1 MWLYQAEKIG
11 QFILTRN
18 ESPFAISKHI
28 DIIDRL
34 SSYFYTPLK
43 RLSVLKSLVSN
54 LSQSRDYDSF
64 FRFTE
69 EELSFS
75 HKFLQRLP
83 RRPRKFQ
90 PMDFYSTK
98 TPSYKVDLKEAVIRS
113 LPPDNGL
120 YMPEQIP
127 ALSDEFWANWR
138 EYSFAELGFQIVNPL
153 LGNDI
158 PEADLRAIVEE
169 AINFDAPLVKLTDT
183 LSILELF
190 QGPTLAFKDFG
201 ARFMARLMGYLTR
214 GDDTMLTVLV
224 ATSGDTGGAV
234 ASAFHKVPGTRVVIL
249 YPKGKVSALQEKQ
262 LTTLGDNIHALE
274 IDGTFDDCQ
283 RMVKA
288 AFLNRELSEKLNL
301 TSANSI
307 NISRLIPQSFYY
319 FHAARQLPEGMLPT
333 FVIPSGNFGNLTAGL
348 LAQEMGLPI
357 KHFVAATNVNDVVP
371 NYLKT
376 GDYQPRPST
385 ATISNAM
392 DVGAPSNFARM
403 NEIYSGNWEHMRER
417 IEGYAYD
424 DATTRDAIKRTA
436 ESHDYQVCPHTA
448 IGVLAAEE
456 WATSHPEDHNV
467 VLATAHPAKF
477 LPTMEEELGAGA
489 THIPERLACLSELPK
504 EATLMQ
510 PDEQALQDWITNTL

>member
-1 MWLYQAEKIG
+1 
-11 QFILTRN
+11 
-18 ESPFAISKHI
+18 
-28 DIIDRL
+28 
-34 SSYFYTPLK
+34 
-43 RLSVLKSLVSN
+43 
-54 LSQSRDYDSF
+54 
-64 FRFTE
+64 
-69 EELSFS
+69 
-75 HKFLQRLP
+75 
-83 RRPRKFQ
+83 
-90 PMDFYSTK
+90 MDFYSTK
-98 TPSYKVDLKEAVIRS
+98 TPSFKVDLKEAVIRS

-120 YMPEQIP
+120 YMPMEIP
-127 ALSDEFWANWR
+127 KLSDEFWKNWR
-138 EYSFAELGFQIVNPL
+138 GYSFAELGFQIVKPL
-153 LGNDI
+153 LGDDI
-158 PEADLRAIVEE
+158 PENDLRLIVEE
-169 AINFDAPLVKLTDT
+169 AINFDAPVVNLSNN

-214 GDDTMLTVLV
+214 EDNSMLTVLV

-234 ASAFHKVPGTRVVIL
+234 ASAFHKVEGTRVVIL

-288 AFLNRELSEKLNL
+288 AFLNRDLSEQLNL

-319 FHAARQLPEGMLPT
+319 FHAARQLPEGQLPT

-371 NYLKT
+371 EYLKT
-376 GDYQPRPST
+376 GNYQPRPST

-403 NEIYSGNWEHMRER
+403 NEIYSGSWEKMRER
-417 IEGYAYD
+417 IEGYAFD
-424 DATTRDAIKRTA
+424 DSTTRLAIRNTA
-436 ESHDYQVCPHTA
+436 QQYDYQVCPHTA
-448 IGVLAAEE
+448 VGVLAAEE
-456 WATSHPEDHNV
+456 WSKNNPDDHNII
-467 VLATAHPAKF
+467 LATAHPSKF
-477 LPTMEEELGAGA
+477 LPTMEEELGKGS
-489 THIPERLACLSELPK
+489 TDIPERLACLTDLPK
-504 EATLMQ
+504 VATLL
-510 PDEQALQDWITNTL
+510 PPEEQALQDWISKEL